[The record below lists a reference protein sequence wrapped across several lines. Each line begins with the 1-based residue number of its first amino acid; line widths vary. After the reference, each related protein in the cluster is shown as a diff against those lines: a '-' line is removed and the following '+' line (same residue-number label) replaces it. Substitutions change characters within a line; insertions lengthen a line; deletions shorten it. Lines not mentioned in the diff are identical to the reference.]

1 MDSLTDF
8 LLPNAP
14 PEARR
19 QFALR
24 YARLLAATAVAEQKH
39 LDKNP
44 AVANMIQTEQKYMRM
59 QVLTNALYH
68 QFDQQAA
75 PVPTPELQKYYKEHL
90 ADFEAAKLRRLAIPD
105 STAGNTGKPLNP
117 TIVKAEA
124 EKLRAHAVAGED
136 FDQLQQAAFKD
147 LEVVTPLPPT
157 TMPSVR
163 RTDLIEAEQKAL
175 DLKPGEVSE
184 VIETF
189 SGFVIFKM
197 ESKET
202 LPFDTVEPEI
212 VSALQKG
219 QKQREIQKA
228 GKSVTADF
236 NLAYMGLNAQPELFP
251 PTGINPAASDAAAR
265 ARMMSR
271 RRAMSPPPP
280 APSNRT
286 PINPT
291 LPLMQPPPSSAPQPQ
306 N

>member
-1 MDSLTDF
+1 
-8 LLPNAP
+8 
-14 PEARR
+14 
-19 QFALR
+19 
-24 YARLLAATAVAEQKH
+24 
-39 LDKNP
+39 
-44 AVANMIQTEQKYMRM
+44 MIQTEQKYIRM
-59 QVLTNALYH
+59 QVLTNVLYH

-75 PVPTPELQKYYKEHL
+75 PVPAPELQKYYKEHL

-105 STAGNTGKPLNP
+105 STAGTTGKPLNP
-117 TIVKAEA
+117 ATVKAKADE
-124 EKLRAHAVAGED
+124 LRTRAINGED
-136 FDQLQQAAFKD
+136 FDHLQQAAYKD

-163 RTDLIEAEQKAL
+163 RSDLIEAEQKAL

-212 VSALQKG
+212 VTALQRG

-228 GKSVTADF
+228 GKSVTGDF
-236 NLAYMGLNAQPELFP
+236 NLAYMGLNAQPDLFP
-251 PTGINPAASDAAAR
+251 PNGINPVASDAAAR

-271 RRAMSPPPP
+271 RRAMS
-280 APSNRT
+280 APSAAPTSRM

-291 LPLMQPPPSSAPQPQ
+291 LPLMQPPPSPAAQPQ